1 MGGGGEVAWNF
12 LRTLYNANLRYFFV
26 VFDERHFWLMRTD
39 KHPVM
44 VADDILHSHGGLQ
57 TCVVTEKKI
66 IAYEREN
73 PWYNTQKGD
82 GIIRFCNS
90 VLVESSRKE
99 ICKVL

>member
-1 MGGGGEVAWNF
+1 
-12 LRTLYNANLRYFFV
+12 
-26 VFDERHFWLMRTD
+26 MRTD
-39 KHPVM
+39 KYPVM

-57 TCVVTEKKI
+57 TCIETEKKI

-90 VLVESSRKE
+90 V
-99 ICKVL
+99 

>member
-1 MGGGGEVAWNF
+1 
-12 LRTLYNANLRYFFV
+12 
-26 VFDERHFWLMRTD
+26 MRTD

-57 TCVVTEKKI
+57 TCVLTEKKI

-73 PWYNTQKGD
+73 PVYNTQKGD

-90 VLVESSRKE
+90 VAEWG
-99 ICKVL
+99 VLRLMVWFS

>member
-1 MGGGGEVAWNF
+1 
-12 LRTLYNANLRYFFV
+12 
-26 VFDERHFWLMRTD
+26 MRTD

-73 PWYNTQKGD
+73 PCYNTQKGD

-90 VLVESSRKE
+90 VYSSLTE
-99 ICKVL
+99 PSSIE